1 MAKRRRKSR
10 KNKKSPVHLKIL
22 IIVAILLICG
32 VYFMQKSSIQVES
45 GDEVQ
50 VIDVSVW
57 NGKIH
62 WNKVK
67 KEGIYYAMLRIGR
80 GGNTKVS
87 MSEDTYFI
95 KNYRSGKYYNMRM
108 GVYFYSYA
116 TTVKEAKKEA
126 DYCLKLLHK
135 YKIDPEDLSMPVA
148 YDVEEKSIFATGREN
163 VTSITK
169 TFCDELK
176 EAGYTPMVYSSA
188 ASLLKYFKH
197 STIKQYKIWVAHY
210 GVEDSGPSYPY
221 EYDMWQ
227 YTSKGIVPGA
237 NTSKKDDKGYCD
249 INYYIIK

>member
-1 MAKRRRKSR
+1 MTKKKRRGR
-10 KNKKSPVHLKIL
+10 KNKKNTIQLKL
-22 IIVAILLICG
+22 LVIVAILLICG
-32 VYFMQKSSIQVES
+32 VYYMQKSSIEVES

-57 NGKIH
+57 NGRIH

-67 KEGIYYAMLRIGR
+67 KQDIYYAMLRIGR
-80 GGNTKVS
+80 GENSKGS
-87 MSEDTYFI
+87 MAEDQYFI

-116 TTVKEAKKEA
+116 TTIKEAKKEA

-135 YKIDPEDLSMPVA
+135 YEIEPNDLALPVA
-148 YDVEEKSIFATGREN
+148 YDVEEKSIFATGRDN
-163 VTSITK
+163 VTNITK
-169 TFCDELK
+169 TFCDEIK
-176 EAGYTPMVYSSA
+176 KAGYTPMVYSSA
-188 ASLLKYFKH
+188 SSLMKYFKH
-197 STIKQYKIWVAHY
+197 STIKKYKIWVAHY

-221 EYDMWQ
+221 HYDMWQ

-249 INYYIIK
+249 INYCIIE